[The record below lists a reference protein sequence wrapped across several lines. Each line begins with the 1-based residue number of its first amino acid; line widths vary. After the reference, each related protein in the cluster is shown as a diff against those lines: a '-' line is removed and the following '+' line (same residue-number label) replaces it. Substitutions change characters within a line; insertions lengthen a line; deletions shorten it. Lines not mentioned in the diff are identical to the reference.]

1 MDKLASRL
9 RKDADSIDA
18 TVSDELHSRIRASL
32 RGMTPMTDEVPTK
45 ERTRRAGF
53 WWASSLTGIAAAA
66 AIIAIINSPQEVI
79 APRATPT
86 NILAAV
92 PTISWKA
99 ETAVMTAQL
108 QEELDNLQSDLKKA
122 EKRVREDIGL

>member
-1 MDKLASRL
+1 MDELASRL

-18 TVSDELHSRIRASL
+18 TVSDELDNRIRASL

-79 APRATPT
+79 APPATPT

-92 PTISWKA
+92 PTINFKTK
-99 ETAVMTAQL
+99 TAVMTAQL

>member
-9 RKDADSIDA
+9 RNDAESIDA
-18 TVSDELHSRIRASL
+18 KVSDELDSRIRASL
-32 RGMTPMTDEVPTK
+32 RGVTPMADEVPTK
-45 ERTRRAGF
+45 ERPRRAGF

-66 AIIAIINSPQEVI
+66 AIIAIINSQQEI
-79 APRATPT
+79 MAPPATPT

-92 PTISWKA
+92 PTINWKA

-108 QEELDNLQSDLKKA
+108 QEELDKLQSDLKKA

>member
-9 RKDADSIDA
+9 RNDADSIDA
-18 TVSDELHSRIRASL
+18 TVSDELDSRIRASL
-32 RGMTPMTDEVPTK
+32 RGVTPMTDEVPAK
-45 ERTRRAGF
+45 GRTRRAGF

-79 APRATPT
+79 APPATPT

-92 PTISWKA
+92 PTINWKA

-122 EKRVREDIGL
+122 EKRVREEVGL